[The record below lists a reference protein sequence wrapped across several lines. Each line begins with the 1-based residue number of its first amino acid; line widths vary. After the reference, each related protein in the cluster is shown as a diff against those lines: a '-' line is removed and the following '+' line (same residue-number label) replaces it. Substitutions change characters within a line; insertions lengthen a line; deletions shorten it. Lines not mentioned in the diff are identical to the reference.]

1 MVLSPSPAQI
11 AKRIILMLMVGGV
24 LYWIMKEPTDGSD
37 VLSRIVETLSKR
49 VLSNLGGAE

>member
-1 MVLSPSPAQI
+1 MSPSPAQI